1 MDHGVMGKGLLYE
14 TGGRI
19 AMFARYPAH
28 PYFTAGKTVGSIGM
42 RLLCFSASVW
52 HAASSQRTHET
63 VLWPRVLRRR
73 HPRKP
78 LPYCCDLPVVRCTQ
92 FTGAPAGGAVCV

>member
-52 HAASSQRTHET
+52 HAA
-63 VLWPRVLRRR
+63 
-73 HPRKP
+73 
-78 LPYCCDLPVVRCTQ
+78 
-92 FTGAPAGGAVCV
+92 